1 MTAAYGKWLW
11 GVGTYSAS
19 LDLVGNLAPGVG
31 LFATT
36 ANPVVLAGTMPVAV
50 TLGDAAASSLVSL
63 TGALAPQIAI
73 NGLLAGTVIMSGDLP
88 VGVSMAAQMGSGP
101 LWEPDE
107 PCDQVAWDKSELC
120 NG

>member
-36 ANPVVLAGTMPVAV
+36 ANPVALAGSMPVAV
-50 TLGDAAASSLVSL
+50 TLGDAAASSLINL
-63 TGALAPQIAI
+63 TGDLAPQIAVG
-73 NGLLAGTVIMSGDLP
+73 GLLAGTVAIGGDLP
-88 VGVSMAAQMGSGP
+88 VSVAMAASVQSGP
-101 LWEPDE
+101 LWAPSDL
-107 PCDQVAWDKSELC
+107 CDQVEWEESELC